1 MRLGIVPRITVKYLY
16 LMKGSCIYKTCANGR
31 VYRVI
36 EESIP
41 HFADV
46 CYRLYVGRRLYQ
58 GINCF
63 YNCAEAV
70 ESIKELVDLECRTLK
85 MEGRV

>member
-16 LMKGSCIYKTCANGR
+16 LMNGSCIYKACVNGR
-31 VYRVI
+31 VYRVM
-36 EESIP
+36 EEKLP

-46 CYRLYVGRRLYQ
+46 CFRLYVGRRLYQ
-58 GINCF
+58 GTNSFVNCVQ
-63 YNCAEAV
+63 AI
-70 ESIKELVDLECRTLK
+70 ESMKELIDFECRTLK

>member
-1 MRLGIVPRITVKYLY
+1 
-16 LMKGSCIYKTCANGR
+16 MKGSCIYKVCVNGR
-31 VYRVI
+31 VYRVM

-41 HFADV
+41 HFANL
-46 CYRLYVGRRLYQ
+46 CFRLYVGRRLYQ

-63 YNCAEAV
+63 FNDVEAI
-70 ESIKELVDLECRTLK
+70 ESIKELVNYECRTLK